1 MERAP
6 GLDLGEIAQE
16 VGALSEFAAPIEP
29 NSRGA
34 AGSGSASPQSEMI
47 LDPRIVPEGRHDGLR
62 HVLEALDR
70 AERIVLTTH
79 VNADGD
85 GAGSEAAL
93 ATWLASQGKRVRIIN
108 PTPFPDG
115 FRHLVSD
122 PEWIVDAGSAASA
135 RELAEAELFVVVDT
149 SEAKRLGKLP
159 KSFGDRP
166 VAVIDHHPA
175 GDTGVGGFGV
185 QDPAA
190 SATGELIYDLLQIAG
205 AGGDAWPEPVAEAI
219 YTAIVTDTG
228 SFRFA
233 NTTPRAHAIAG
244 EMIARGVD
252 PEAVYRRLFGSVPL
266 RRIELVRAALA
277 ELVADPEWPVTWIT
291 VPRETVESVGATSED
306 LDGIVEYARSI
317 EGTEV
322 ALLFREVAD
331 GSTKVS
337 FRSNGI
343 VDVNAIA
350 RQFGGGGHVKASG
363 ALIGEGLERARA
375 RVIEAVRE
383 TLRSLE
389 MRRQI
394 R

>member
-1 MERAP
+1 M
-6 GLDLGEIAQE
+6 
-16 VGALSEFAAPIEP
+16 
-29 NSRGA
+29 
-34 AGSGSASPQSEMI
+34 
-47 LDPRIVPEGRHDGLR
+47 
-62 HVLEALDR
+62 LEALDR

-85 GAGSEAAL
+85 GTGSEGAL
-93 ATWLASQGKRVRIIN
+93 ATWLASRGKRVRIVN
-108 PTPFPDG
+108 PTPFPDA
-115 FRHLVSD
+115 FRHLVAD
-122 PEWIVDAGSAASA
+122 PGWIVDGGSAEAA
-135 RELAEAELFVVVDT
+135 EELGAADLVVVVDT
-149 SEAKRLGKLP
+149 SEAKRLGRLP
-159 KSFGDRP
+159 KFFGGRP

-175 GDTGVGGFGV
+175 GDAGVAGFGV

-190 SATGELIYDLLQIAG
+190 SATGELIYDLLQLAG
-205 AGGDAWPEPVAEAI
+205 VGGDAWPEPMAEAI

-252 PEAVYRRLFGSVPL
+252 PETVYRRLFGSVPL

-277 ELVADPEWPVTWIT
+277 QLVADPELPVTWIT
-291 VPRETVESVGATSED
+291 VPRDVVEATGATSED
-306 LDGIVEYARSI
+306 FDGIVEYARSV

-337 FRSNGI
+337 FRSNGS

-350 RQFGGGGHVKASG
+350 RRFGGGGHVKASG

-375 RVIEAVRE
+375 RVIQAVRE

-389 MRRQI
+389 MKREI
-394 R
+394 G